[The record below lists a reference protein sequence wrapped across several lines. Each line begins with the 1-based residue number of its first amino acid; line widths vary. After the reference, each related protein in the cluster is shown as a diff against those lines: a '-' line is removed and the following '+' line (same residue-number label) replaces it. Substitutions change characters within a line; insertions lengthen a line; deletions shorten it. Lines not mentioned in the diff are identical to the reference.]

1 MARTETSF
9 NSSERYTCGKSL
21 KSPVQLLSFPIIMD
35 IKIED
40 VSIRLLDKLYEIEKQ
55 CFDQEAFLKQQLA
68 YLLNDYNAIGL
79 AARVNGEIA
88 GFAIARVDI
97 ERNAPFGHILTLDIT
112 PAYRRKGIAQKLL
125 HEIETIFKS
134 RAIKEFRLEV
144 REDNVA
150 ALNLYQKLG
159 YKKIGKLEQYY
170 GNVHGLYLKK
180 TLQ

>member
-1 MARTETSF
+1 ME
-9 NSSERYTCGKSL
+9 
-21 KSPVQLLSFPIIMD
+21 

-55 CFDQEAFLKQQLA
+55 CFKQEAFTKQQLA
-68 YLLNDYNAIGL
+68 YLLTDYNAIGL

-97 ERNAPFGHILTLDIT
+97 RRNAAFGHILTVDIT

-125 HEIETIFKS
+125 HEVETILREKG
-134 RAIKEFRLEV
+134 IKECRLEV

-159 YKKIGKLEQYY
+159 YKKVGKLEKYY
-170 GNVHGLYLKK
+170 GEAHGLYLQK
-180 TLQ
+180 TLH